1 MSVENNSRLLKLTL
15 RVFIVLDDSSSLGYD
30 ICDVIGSFLID
41 FLDPGMG
48 LVLSDDN
55 DDESSVP
62 ESLISPSEAE
72 IDATH
77 TGA

>member
-62 ESLISPSEAE
+62 ESLISPSEADT
-72 IDATH
+72 DATH